1 MSAATATILTG
12 VAIGATAGTSIY
24 SATKQAGSAS
34 EAAKLQKSS
43 TDQALAY
50 EKERDAYARSTEA
63 NRYGAMMSQTAP
75 FVSAGQGA
83 TGAMSR
89 FLGLPAP
96 ASAPAP
102 NQAMGGGAQGMGV
115 QPGGAMITMRAPDGT
130 TKQVPADQE
139 NHWVQK
145 GAQRVG

>member
-1 MSAATATILTG
+1 MFRDRKVAMSAATATIIAG
-12 VAIGATAGTSIY
+12 VTLAATAGTQIY
-24 SATKQAGSAS
+24 SATKQSNAAK

-89 FLGLPAP
+89 FLG
-96 ASAPAP
+96 
-102 NQAMGGGAQGMGV
+102 
-115 QPGGAMITMRAPDGT
+115 
-130 TKQVPADQE
+130 
-139 NHWVQK
+139 
-145 GAQRVG
+145 